1 MKRSVK
7 EIADLVQAQLSGD
20 GAVEVTGVAS
30 IESAGSGDVVFVEDE
45 KNLPNAL
52 RSGAAAI
59 MAGEFASNVA
69 DSKPLLICDQPR
81 FAFARVAHLPG
92 TTAPGAGRVHARGL
106 I

>member
-45 KNLPNAL
+45 
-52 RSGAAAI
+52 
-59 MAGEFASNVA
+59 
-69 DSKPLLICDQPR
+69 
-81 FAFARVAHLPG
+81 
-92 TTAPGAGRVHARGL
+92 
-106 I
+106 